1 MSGALISTP
10 GMSGGTATPDTAA
23 DFGAALLAAAR
34 RRRRTTLLQ
43 QCLLGVAFPVV
54 CLAVWQLLAQAGAI
68 NETFFPAPTRV
79 VSDMVSQLSS
89 QAGLSAMGADLGI
102 TLRDLGIAFG
112 VGAVLGIAAGL
123 ALGLSRRL
131 SWGWTPLLYATYPTP
146 KVILYPLCLVVFG
159 LGESTT
165 VILATLT
172 IFYIV
177 AVTTLAGVRTC
188 PVVYREVG
196 TVFGVPRRLRH
207 WKIVG
212 LSAWQPI
219 VTGFKLAIGD
229 GLVLI
234 LAMEF
239 INSTTGMGAYIN
251 TAWEDLDVGQVF
263 VGLVVVAIVGG
274 LLALACNYLERLAV
288 PWARRQQ

>member
-1 MSGALISTP
+1 MIAHT
-10 GMSGGTATPDTAA
+10 A
-23 DFGAALLAAAR
+23 DFSATLLAAAN
-34 RRRRTTLLQ
+34 RRRRTRLLQ
-43 QCLLGVAFPVV
+43 QWLLGVGFPVV
-54 CLAVWQLLAQAGAI
+54 CLAVWQLLAQAGTI

-89 QAGLSAMGADLGI
+89 QAGLSTMGADLGI
-102 TLRDLGIAFG
+102 TLRDLAIAF
-112 VGAVLGIAAGL
+112 VLGSVLGMAAGL

-159 LGESTT
+159 LGESTS
-165 VILATLT
+165 VVLATLT

-188 PVVYREVG
+188 PVVYHEVG
-196 TVFGVPRRLRH
+196 AVFGVPRRLRH

-219 VTGFKLAIGD
+219 VTGFKLAIGE

-239 INSTTGMGAYIN
+239 INSTNGMGAYIN

-274 LLALACNYLERLAV
+274 LLALACNQLERLAV